1 MLFGTY
7 REEPIVYIN
16 GVEAA
21 TLEDEEVLADNDNN
35 KAHDGA
41 GSRQQGESAPLVA
54 ESAEDASF
62 EGALPALPWYMRW
75 LSTKP
80 ANFVSGK

>member
-7 REEPIVYIN
+7 REEPIEYIN

-21 TLEDEEVLADNDNN
+21 TLADEILGNNN
-35 KAHDGA
+35 KPQSFDGK
-41 GSRQQGESAPLVA
+41 QQDESTPVVA

-62 EGALPALPWYMRW
+62 DGALPALPWYMRW

-80 ANFVSGK
+80 ANIVSGK